1 MKQTNRSSIGILVN
15 IVVILL
21 LLLLLFCYVY
31 SLSSIIKDD
40 ADDEGTRSVA
50 IVNEDNVLAIDDEEV
65 NLGQDIPL
73 ILDEQADYSWKVVQR
88 DAAER
93 GLSNQE
99 YDAILYIPSNFSEN
113 VKTFKDRS
121 QTKASINIVIQQT
134 IHTKDRQ
141 R

>member
-1 MKQTNRSSIGILVN
+1 MKETNRSSIGLVVK

-21 LLLLLFCYVY
+21 LPLLLFRYVD
-31 SLSSIIKDD
+31 SQPTIIKND

-50 IVNEDNVLAIDDEEV
+50 IVNEDNGLAIDDEEV

-99 YDAILYIPSNFSEN
+99 YEEILYISSNFSEK
-113 VKTFKDRS
+113 VKSFKH
-121 QTKASINIVIQQT
+121 
-134 IHTKDRQ
+134 HTATNAYIIYVL
-141 R
+141 